1 MFPPKT
7 TEREPRS
14 THTHTRAR
22 EMAMTMDD
30 DERVPPAIT
39 TPTTTT
45 ATPTMMMDGQ
55 SESDAPESAS
65 SVGHD
70 ANDASVE
77 VSVNDEGNNNGGS
90 MANSNSNADADAD
103 AATGTSATMTMA
115 SSSSPSPPQRASRR
129 VAAAAAAMAALS
141 TSPVLDIAPS
151 SSTTGTA
158 AVQQTASVA
167 ISNAGATSASASK
180 TTTATVT
187 STAAALAPRIVVA
200 RPPLNAYLKIAIIR
214 DTTDAVV
221 CEDPEHPG
229 KKKRIVMTQLSTLDV
244 TNNSTNSNKEAAISS
259 TADVV
264 KKEEKEMNE
273 NNNSNKKEIPV
284 PTITTVKR
292 YDRDVPPNYH
302 IPTCYIRNICPT
314 YTEVMNETVE
324 YNIDAEDE
332 YWWRENR
339 LFGPF
344 AKAKIILTGEEEEE
358 EQVQVN
364 ENDVNG
370 EVPLSELGNNPT
382 TIDDKSIVD
391 DSNKMSDATIA
402 ADQGGTSSSITK
414 PEKYGRKRMRKSSS
428 IKSSKSNSSSSS
440 SYMMFLDDNNITD
453 NSMEIEQTNSD
464 VSAPLPPPPAPLS
477 STNTSHPNH
486 PRQESMTIE
495 QALLLNPKYL
505 YSQHST
511 RTLLQRYNPKLPLPI
526 FEKMM
531 DTLEKATGFES
542 IMTNSQAEQILIKK
556 IPQLIEIFGPLSAK
570 ERRREEEMEEL
581 FVSRWLKNKHHT
593 ATETSSSSSS
603 QPKYPYPVIAPPVT
617 LPTVIHQVYTY
628 WVAKRSKLRK
638 PLLRRY
644 WPPTSASDQNP
655 HQVFRQR
662 DKEKRRLRK
671 KRQNDIEAYK
681 KMKQLK
687 LDFERVGVLCELI
700 VQRETVNR
708 NLVELTQ
715 EYFEERWYGW
725 TDTSGVPRQQRLQDN
740 DITNT
745 TTWNRGMIAENI
757 LQNVPKYFEDGPIL
771 RLRGGKKRHHRPLT
785 QVNGGMWNADGRDL
799 SPIPPS
805 SCAVS
810 STGVALPPIPLPNN
824 LAMSS
829 SSFSM
834 LPPQG
839 IKPTPLLAGGV
850 VVPPPPLTNIVVA
863 GHDGGYPAP
872 NFLQPLASRDSHP
885 ITNWDDAVP
894 SIPSYVNGELT
905 TQTDKFRHRPRLGR
919 GGRIIIDRVPCPA
932 SDYSDDG
939 IGHGS
944 INTSLLPPAPTVI
957 TYGSPM
963 KRSGYDIGTLGAD
976 GPNYTVDS
984 IPNNSIQF
992 YDAKSA
998 PKAPPAKCLAD
1009 LLPKS
1014 LGDTIALSRR
1024 IEEICALGLM
1034 EDYQN
1039 QLGSSTSSSASAAG
1053 AAAISVSNNGNT
1065 ASSSAGAGAAASATL
1080 SVEMDEILVPIEDWM
1095 EAPEALNLYGS
1106 EQFVIGPL

>member
-1 MFPPKT
+1 
-7 TEREPRS
+7 
-14 THTHTRAR
+14 
-22 EMAMTMDD
+22 
-30 DERVPPAIT
+30 
-39 TPTTTT
+39 
-45 ATPTMMMDGQ
+45 MMMDGQ
-55 SESDAPESAS
+55 SESDATEVAS
-65 SVGHD
+65 GGVGHH
-70 ANDASVE
+70 ANDANVDVN
-77 VSVNDEGNNNGGS
+77 VSVNDEGNYNGGS
-90 MANSNSNADADAD
+90 MANSNADADANAIAI
-103 AATGTSATMTMA
+103 AAPSTTMAMA

-129 VAAAAAAMAALS
+129 VAAAAAAAAALS
-141 TSPVLDIAPS
+141 TSPVPDMNIAPS
-151 SSTTGTA
+151 SSSTSGGAVVHQTA
-158 AVQQTASVA
+158 AAAVS
-167 ISNAGATSASASK
+167 ISNAGATSTSSASAPK
-180 TTTATVT
+180 TITA
-187 STAAALAPRIVVA
+187 TAAASAAPTPRIVVA

-229 KKKRIVMTQLSTLDV
+229 KKKRIVMTQLSPLDV
-244 TNNSTNSNKEAAISS
+244 TNNSTTSNNEAANSS

-264 KKEEKEMNE
+264 KKEEKET
-273 NNNSNKKEIPV
+273 NNSSNKKEIPV

-302 IPTCYIRNICPT
+302 IPQSYIRNICPT
-314 YTEVMNETVE
+314 YTEVMNEIVE

-332 YWWRENR
+332 CWWRENKQ
-339 LFGPF
+339 FGPY
-344 AKAKIILTGEEEEE
+344 AKAMIIIMGEDQE
-358 EQVQVN
+358 EQVN
-364 ENDVNG
+364 EMDRQDDLPSM
-370 EVPLSELGNNPT
+370 EFGNHPT
-382 TIDDKSIVD
+382 NIDDKSIVD
-391 DSNKMSDATIA
+391 DAKMMSDATNA
-402 ADQGGTSSSITK
+402 ESGTSNNNKPITT
-414 PEKYGRKRMRKSSS
+414 ENKYGRKRMRKSSS
-428 IKSSKSNSSSSS
+428 IKSSKSNTSSSSS
-440 SYMMFLDDNNITD
+440 MMLLDDNNIPD
-453 NSMEIEQTNSD
+453 NNSMETEQTNSD
-464 VSAPLPPPPAPLS
+464 VSAAPLPPPPAPVS
-477 STNTSHPNH
+477 STNTSSHPNH
-486 PRQESMTIE
+486 PRSEESMTIE

-526 FEKMM
+526 FERMM

-542 IMTNSQAEQILIKK
+542 IMTNSQAEQILITQ

-581 FVSRWLKNKHHT
+581 FVSRWLKNKHYT
-593 ATETSSSSSS
+593 TKDA
-603 QPKYPYPVIAPPVT
+603 KKPYPVIAPPVT

-644 WPPTSASDQNP
+644 WPPTSASDPNP
-655 HQVFRQR
+655 NQVFRQR

-725 TDTSGVPRQQRLQDN
+725 TDTSGVPRQQRLQSN
-740 DITNT
+740 VCNNIN
-745 TTWNRGMIAENI
+745 WNRGMITENI

-771 RLRGGKKRHHRPLT
+771 RLRGGKKRQQRPLT

-829 SSFSM
+829 SSSASM
-834 LPPQG
+834 MLLPPQG
-839 IKPTPLLAGGV
+839 IKPTPLLAGGGV
-850 VVPPPPLTNIVVA
+850 VVPPPPLANIVVA

-885 ITNWDDAVP
+885 ITNWDNAVP
-894 SIPSYVNGELT
+894 SIPSYVNGHLT

-932 SDYSDDG
+932 SEYTDEG
-939 IGHGS
+939 IAQGS

-976 GPNYTVDS
+976 GPNYRVDS
-984 IPNNSIQF
+984 FPNNNTKL

-1014 LGDTIALSRR
+1014 LGNTIALSRR

-1039 QLGSSTSSSASAAG
+1039 QLGSSTSSNAAVSG
-1053 AAAISVSNNGNT
+1053 AAAISMSINGNT
-1065 ASSSAGAGAAASATL
+1065 ASSSSAGVAAPATL
-1080 SVEMDEILVPIEDWM
+1080 SDEMDEILVPIEDWM